1 MGKNAARITA
11 LGIAAAVPVLSA
23 AIALPATAAAD
34 TSPTIGGSCPATL
47 QNGKDGQGLTVDAGA
62 PLNAPNR
69 LTVGLDSKSKQAD
82 GQNNLLNLPVGDVVR
97 TLGVGEVPLVGDA
110 ASNTVCPVVQGA
122 ANGVGNTT
130 QALISGVQGALPQP
144 PGGPGQPGPGQ
155 PGPGQPGPGQPGPG
169 GPNPG
174 GGSSLDPVATGPG
187 DVLAGLDSISGV
199 FTNAAMLPASFVQA
213 PVITQV
219 IPGKVPEQPPTVDEK
234 KSGSAQ
240 ALPAV
245 APPAKLPMLIAVLAL
260 AIVAAALV
268 RAWLRRKPA

>member
-34 TSPTIGGSCPATL
+34 TSPTLSGSCPATL

-97 TLGVGEVPLVGDA
+97 TLGVGEVPVVGDA

-130 QALISGVQGALPQP
+130 QALIGGVQGALPQP
-144 PGGPGQPGPGQ
+144 PGGPGGTPPGSP
-155 PGPGQPGPGQPGPG
+155 PG
-169 GPNPG
+169 GTPPPGGSPGSPNPG

-268 RAWLRRKPA
+268 RAWLRRRPA